1 MASVE
6 QRISPSCN
14 GGRIYISNDVVGNA
28 YLDQFRQEFTD
39 FLGARA
45 DEIIPGGCMFI
56 TLLGRNS
63 ANVKEQSG
71 LGACPHHLEAAFQ
84 DLVNKLKWYIS
95 SNIVSH
101 S

>member
-71 LGACPHHLEAAFQ
+71 LGACAFHLEAAFQ
-84 DLVNKLKWYIS
+84 EMVYEVNYLIQYHIS
-95 SNIVSH
+95 
-101 S
+101 